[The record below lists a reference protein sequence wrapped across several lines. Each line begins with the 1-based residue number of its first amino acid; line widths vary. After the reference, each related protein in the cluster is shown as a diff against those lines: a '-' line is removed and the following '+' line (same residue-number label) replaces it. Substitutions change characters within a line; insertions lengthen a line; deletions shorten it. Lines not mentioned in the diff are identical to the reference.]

1 MGQKVSPIAFRL
13 GRLKPWKSRW
23 LANKK
28 NYRHF
33 LQEDVFLRVYILKKL
48 KDAGIASVDIE
59 RSANLINI
67 IISTSRPG
75 MIIGRGGTGVEDLK
89 KELAKII
96 DNKPFKVTIEET
108 KNPEANAQLAA
119 HAVAEALEKRMP
131 FRRVLKQSLER
142 VRGNRDVL
150 GVKIMIAGRLNGAS
164 MKRSEWAAWGK
175 IPLHNLR
182 ADIDFAQET
191 ALTNYGIIG
200 VKVWV
205 YRGEVFE
212 SQKKIN

>member
-23 LANKK
+23 LASKK

-33 LQEDVFLRVYILKKL
+33 LEEDVCLRVYILKKL
-48 KDAGIASVDIE
+48 KDAGIAFVDIE

-96 DNKPFKVTIEET
+96 NNKPFKVTIEEA

-119 HAVAEALEKRMP
+119 HTVAEALEKRMP

-142 VRGNRDVL
+142 VRGNRDIQ

-182 ADIDFAQET
+182 ADIDFAQE
-191 ALTNYGIIG
+191 AAKTNYGIIG
-200 VKVWV
+200 VKVWI
-205 YRGEVFE
+205 YKGEIFE
-212 SQKKIN
+212 SQKTV

>member
-23 LANKK
+23 LASKK

-33 LQEDVFLRVYILKKL
+33 LQEDVSLRAYILKKL

-119 HAVAEALEKRMP
+119 HTVAEALEKRMP

-142 VRGNRDVL
+142 VRGNR
-150 GVKIMIAGRLNGAS
+150 
-164 MKRSEWAAWGK
+164 
-175 IPLHNLR
+175 
-182 ADIDFAQET
+182 
-191 ALTNYGIIG
+191 
-200 VKVWV
+200 
-205 YRGEVFE
+205 
-212 SQKKIN
+212 